1 MELILAKSAGFC
13 FGVNR
18 AIETVYSELNKGKIY
33 TLGPIIHNKQV
44 INDLESKGSTIVKT
58 IEDIKEDRTVV
69 ICSHGV
75 APQLYYDLDLKNIR
89 YVDCTCPFVKK
100 IHNIV
105 KKNYKDGHTIIIIG
119 DKLHPEVI
127 GINGWCDNNAIIMNN
142 TLEAK
147 EFIPINSSKYIIVS
161 QTTFSKEKFEEII
174 SILENKNIDF
184 DLYNTI
190 CSATNERQT
199 EAIQISKQVNIML
212 VIGDKKSSNT
222 QKLYEI
228 CSKYCEKTYYIET
241 INDLQLNI
249 CQTND
254 RIGIVAGASTPSA
267 IIKEAIKIMNEQNEV
282 NNESFEQMLEKS
294 ILTLHTGDIVK
305 GTVIQVAN
313 EEVSVNLGFKSD
325 GIIEKG
331 ELSSDPHIR
340 ACDVVKP
347 GDEIEVFVIRV
358 NDGEGNVL
366 LSRKRIEA
374 QKGWDELEKAYESK
388 ETLKGKFIEV
398 VKGGMIALINGTRVF
413 IPSSQVSN
421 KYVENLN
428 SFLNHEYNFNIIE
441 FNRVKRKVVGG
452 RKELAE
458 KEMNINK
465 EELFS
470 KLSVGQTV
478 TGTVSRI
485 ADFGAFVDLGGIDGL
500 VHISQLSWGRVNHPK
515 DILKEGQV
523 IEAVVLDMNLEKS
536 KISLSLKDPDKNPW
550 NIASSKYEIG
560 STVEGK
566 VVRMLPFGAFVELE
580 PGIDGLIHIS
590 QISNKH
596 VVKPEDELSIGD
608 IIKVKILE
616 INNENKKISLSK
628 KEADGISV
636 VKSVEAED
644 VEKEIILEQE

>member
-18 AIETVYSELNKGKIY
+18 AIETVYNELNKGSVY
-33 TLGPIIHNKQV
+33 SLGPIIHNKQV
-44 INDLESKGSTIVKT
+44 INDLENKGSTIIET
-58 IEDIKEDRTVV
+58 IEDIKEDRTV
-69 ICSHGV
+69 IIRSHGV
-75 APQLYYDLDLKNIR
+75 APQLYYDLDAKNIK

-105 KKNYKDGHTIIIIG
+105 KKNYKEGHTIIIIG

-127 GINGWCDNNAIIMNN
+127 GINGWCDNNAIIIANID
-142 TLEAK
+142 EA
-147 EFIPINSSKYIIVS
+147 ENLIFTNSSKYIIVC

-174 SILENKNIDF
+174 CILKNKNIDF
-184 DLYNTI
+184 NLYNTI
-190 CSATNERQT
+190 CNATEERQT
-199 EAIQISKQVNIML
+199 EAIEISKRVNIML
-212 VIGDKKSSNT
+212 IIGDKKSSNT

-241 INDLQLNI
+241 IKDLQLNI

-254 RIGIVAGASTPSA
+254 RIGITAGASTPSA
-267 IIKEAIKIMNEQNEV
+267 IIKEAIKIMNELNEV
-282 NNESFEQMLEKS
+282 NESFEQMLEKS

-331 ELSSDPHIR
+331 ELSSDPHVR
-340 ACDVVKP
+340 ACDIVKP

-366 LSRKRIEA
+366 LSKKRIEA
-374 QKGWDELEKAYESK
+374 QKGWDELEKAYEDK
-388 ETLKGKFIEV
+388 EILKGKFIEI
-398 VKGGMIALINGTRVF
+398 VKGGMIALINGIRVF

-452 RKELAE
+452 RKALAE
-458 KEMNINK
+458 KEMNIKK

-470 KLSVGQTV
+470 KISVGQIV
-478 TGTVSRI
+478 NGTVSRI
-485 ADFGAFVDLGGIDGL
+485 ADFGAFIDLGGIDGL
-500 VHISQLSWGRVNHPK
+500 AHISQLSWGRVNHPK
-515 DILKEGQV
+515 DILKEGQEV
-523 IEAVVLDMNLEKS
+523 KAIVLDMNVEKN
-536 KISLSLKDPDKNPW
+536 KISLSLKDPNENPW
-550 NIASSKYEIG
+550 NMASAKYEIG
-560 STVEGK
+560 SIVEGK

-580 PGIDGLIHIS
+580 SGVDGLIHIS
-590 QISNKH
+590 QISDKH
-596 VVKPEDELSIGD
+596 VVKPEDELSIGQL
-608 IIKVKILE
+608 IKVKVLE

-628 KEADGISV
+628 KEADGINVVESV
-636 VKSVEAED
+636 KNETA
-644 VEKEIILEQE
+644 EKEIISQQE